1 MRGVRLDPFSS
12 RLLAIR
18 LKNPQPAC
26 TNLEDEPELEPEPEP
41 ELAPTEAIAT
51 IDAEEVE
58 EPYIP
63 TRSAPD
69 ARAPTASPVGQ
80 VTAEL
85 MADATRIVAPTDC
98 HTCEQ
103 HDVPQGVLTL
113 QQLTEELNNL
123 KARMSRAEEALL
135 MDDAGNGVL
144 PSLST
149 SK

>member
-1 MRGVRLDPFSS
+1 MHGVRLDPFSS

-26 TNLEDEPELEPEPEP
+26 DGPEDAPELEPEP
-41 ELAPTEAIAT
+41 ELAPTEATAT

-58 EPYIP
+58 EPYMP

-69 ARAPTASPVGQ
+69 ARAPTGAPVGQ

-85 MADATRIVAPTDC
+85 MADATRVVAPTDC
-98 HTCEQ
+98 HTCGQ

-135 MDDAGNGVL
+135 IDEDGNGVYQ
-144 PSLST
+144 SLSG
-149 SK
+149 S